1 MKEAIGITIAALFGV
16 IVGIAFNFADRIAE
30 DRDEALVSELTEM
43 RVMREWELEQEKQK
57 Q

>member
-1 MKEAIGITIAALFGV
+1 MKEALGITIAALFGV